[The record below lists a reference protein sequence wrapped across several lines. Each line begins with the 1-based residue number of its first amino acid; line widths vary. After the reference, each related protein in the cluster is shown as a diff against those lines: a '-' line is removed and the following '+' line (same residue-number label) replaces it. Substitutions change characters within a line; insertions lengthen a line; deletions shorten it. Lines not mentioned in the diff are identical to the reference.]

1 VQYAPPSRRP
11 IRFGAFELDT
21 EAAELRKQ
29 GVKVKLQDQPFQVL
43 QILLENPGKLVAREE
58 LQRRIWPSDT
68 FVDFDQG
75 LYNAA
80 KKLREVLSDSAE
92 SPRFIETVPRR
103 GYRFIGAVEGNGPA
117 APTPALPLEATK
129 PTSGR
134 NFRLGI
140 VVGLGAAIAVGAAV
154 GVERFWRHSF
164 SSGPDPLIRSIAV
177 LPLQNLSDDPAQE
190 YFSDGM
196 TDALI
201 TDLAQIGSVK
211 VISRTSSMQYKQT
224 KKPLPEIAR
233 ELNVDGIIEG
243 TVQRSGNRV
252 RITAQLIY
260 GPSDKHIWADSYE
273 RDVRDVFP
281 LEREV
286 ANDIAGRVRARIT
299 TQNQSIPVQTR
310 AVNLKALDF
319 YLQGNYHLNR
329 AGDVGSHDE
338 EFKRADAL
346 FQHSIDADPG
356 FAPAYIGLAETHHDL
371 WSSSAEDI
379 EIMKSASKRALEL
392 APGSSEAHTELAL
405 TKWEEWD
412 WSGAE
417 EEYRKAVTLN
427 PNNTFARDQFGGY
440 LDAMGRLEEG
450 WKEQQLAQELDPASD
465 HVSWA
470 LYRRGDYDRAIERLQ
485 TTLQTRPDDG
495 VLHWLL
501 SEIYAQKGMHKE
513 WILEL
518 SKSMTLLGMPE
529 TAGRLQHAFATSGYS
544 VARRLWTREL
554 EQWAATKQGYFPGM
568 LAQVYASLDDNDRAF
583 YWLKQ
588 GCEHYRDQGSSDP
601 ILQWTKIDPGLAPL
615 RSDPRFKGVL
625 RCMGLSE

>member
-1 VQYAPPSRRP
+1 MNETPASHAL
-11 IRFGAFELDT
+11 IRFGVFELDT
-21 EAAELRKQ
+21 ESGELRKQ
-29 GVKVKLQDQPFQVL
+29 GVRVRLQVQPFQIL
-43 QILLENPGKLVAREE
+43 QLLLEHPGQVVARED

-68 FVDFDQG
+68 FVDFDTG
-75 LYNAA
+75 LYNAI
-80 KKLREVLSDSAE
+80 KRLREALGDTAE
-92 SPRFIETVPRR
+92 SPRFIETLSRR
-103 GYRFIGAVEGNGPA
+103 GYRFIAAVEGNGHA
-117 APTPALPLEATK
+117 AITPALPFETTK
-129 PTSGR
+129 PTSRR
-134 NFRLGI
+134 NLRIGI
-140 VVGLGAAIAVGAAV
+140 VVGIGVAIMVGAAFGV
-154 GVERFWRHSF
+154 GKFWTRL
-164 SSGPDPLIRSIAV
+164 SSGGTNPQIRSIAV
-177 LPLQNLSDDPAQE
+177 LPLQNLSNDPAQE

-201 TDLAQIGSVK
+201 TNLAQIGSVK

-224 KKPLPEIAR
+224 KKSLPKIAR
-233 ELNVDGIIEG
+233 ELNVDGIVEG
-243 TVQRSGNRV
+243 TVQRSGDRV

-260 GPSDKHIWADSYE
+260 GPSDKHLWADSYE
-273 RDVRDVFP
+273 GDVRDMFA

-286 ANDIAGRVRARIT
+286 TNNIGDRVRARIT
-299 TQNQSIPVQTR
+299 TQNQPVAVQPQP
-310 AVNLKALDF
+310 VNLKTLDA
-319 YLQGNYHLNR
+319 YLQGNFLLNK
-329 AGDVGSHDE
+329 GSGHPDE
-338 EFKRADAL
+338 ELREARKL
-346 FQHSIDADPG
+346 FQRSIDADPM
-356 FAPAYIGLAETHHDL
+356 FVPAYIGLAETHHNL
-371 WSSSAEDI
+371 WSSSGNDLG
-379 EIMKSASKRALEL
+379 IMKSAANRALEL